1 MTDQEILRNI
11 ADRMSITT
19 LMPLQEAMLVTPE
32 PRILLVSPTGTGKT
46 LAFTIRLLRA
56 LRPPCGKLQAIILA
70 PSREL
75 ALQISSVIR
84 PLAVGYKTV
93 PLYGG
98 HPMQEEIKTIAGSV
112 PDIIVATP
120 GRLLDHINRATI
132 DVSTATNLILDEY
145 DKSLELGFYDE
156 MRRIT
161 RRLPAIRLLILTSAT
176 LLPQL
181 PDFIDTTGLVTL
193 DYRPATESPRT
204 RTQIV
209 DVPSP
214 SRDKIETLVALLNTL
229 YNTDPH
235 GKTIVFSNHRESAER
250 IHQHLLKAGF
260 PAGIYHGGLDQQQRE
275 LAVDLLDNGTTPILS
290 ATDLASRGLDLTDI
304 TNVIHYHLPPSPEA
318 WTHRNGRTARMG
330 AAGTVYVITGEADN
344 IPDFVRT
351 DRSYV
356 PDLTLQHHTPTAP
369 AIATLYINAGKK
381 EKISRGDV
389 AGYLMQRGGLSREEV
404 GKIVVKDHASIVAV
418 PADKAREVIKSLE
431 PYRLKNTR
439 VRVTRLKM

>member
-19 LMPLQEAMLVTPE
+19 LMPLQEEMLVTPE
-32 PRILLVSPTGTGKT
+32 SRILLVSPTGSGKT
-46 LAFTIRLLRA
+46 LAFAIRLLRA
-56 LRPPCGKLQAIILA
+56 LRPPCGTLQAVILA

-84 PLAVGYKTV
+84 PLAVGYKTL

-98 HPMQEEIKTIAGSV
+98 HSMQEEIKTIAGAV

-120 GRLLDHINRATI
+120 GRLLDHINRSTI
-132 DVSTATNLILDEY
+132 DVTTASTLILDEY

-161 RRLPAIRLLILTSAT
+161 RRLPAIHLLILTSAT

-193 DYRPATESPRT
+193 DYRPTSESPRT

-229 YNTDPH
+229 YNADPR

-260 PAGIYHGGLDQQQRE
+260 RAGLYHGGLDQQQRE

-290 ATDLASRGLDLTDI
+290 ATDLASRGLDLTDV

-330 AAGTVYVITGEADN
+330 AEGTVYVITGEADN

-356 PDLTLQHHTPTAP
+356 PDLTLQHHIPTAP
-369 AIATLYINAGKK
+369 AITTLYINAGKK

-418 PADKAREVIKSLE
+418 PADKAREVIKALE

-439 VRVTRLKM
+439 VRITRLKM